1 MGSDLTR
8 RSFIGAAGGVVA
20 AGASAG
26 MATAS
31 ADGAK
36 AGDAAK
42 PAAVK
47 ILGIAT
53 SLRPGKTTATSL
65 KICLEASKEYN
76 PECVAIELIE
86 LAGMKIPAG
95 PAAGLA
101 LEPGEKD
108 DFPGLMAKLTD
119 PQLAGLIIAT
129 PVYFGNMSSLCKAF
143 LERLMACRKAN
154 FALSNKVAGVVAVGG
169 ARNGGQE
176 QTIRSVHTS
185 LFAQEV
191 IIVGDGRPTAHW
203 GGAVWN
209 DKEKPDVT
217 ADETG
222 LASVRNLGRRVA
234 EVALRMARA

>member
-26 MATAS
+26 IATANA
-31 ADGAK
+31 ADA
-36 AGDAAK
+36 ADTAK
-42 PAAVK
+42 PATVK
-47 ILGIAT
+47 ILGVST
-53 SLRPGKTTATSL
+53 SLRQGKTTATSL
-65 KICLEASKEYN
+65 RICLEAAKEYN
-76 PECVAIELIE
+76 PERVAIEMID
-86 LAGMKIPAG
+86 LAGLKIPAG
-95 PAAGLA
+95 PAAGQP

-108 DFPGLMAKLTD
+108 DFPSLMAKLTD

-185 LFAQEV
+185 LFGQEM

-209 DKEKPDVT
+209 DKDKPDVT
-217 ADETG
+217 ADEFG

-234 EVALRMARA
+234 EVALCVARA